1 MLVSTADGSVLVG
14 NQQTPLNLSGPL
26 EYDALLRT
34 YYGFTERNGMKV
46 LSSLSVGVD
55 EEVQVRIG
63 TVLQCLM

>member
-1 MLVSTADGSVLVG
+1 MLVSTAAGSVLVG

-34 YYGFTERNGMKV
+34 YYGFMEKNGTKF
-46 LSSLSVGVD
+46 LSSLSVGVG